1 MGTES
6 DPKKTIIVNDGD
18 KNRAADPDKGKT
30 RIYDV
35 PVKETIL
42 VSKHK
47 WIDEEDEEV
56 IKPVGRNTMLIRNT
70 MNLDDTK
77 IVDRRDMPERG
88 SSDGKDKTGRSPA
101 EIVKGAVSTG
111 RDIVNDVRNV
121 KVGDSAKFSR
131 FLKVIGV
138 FLVIALLEFAWF
150 VFAAHVKGMP
160 SDIEKTQKELELTQ
174 KENELLAEELEVLGD
189 HDSTEELRQSWERLR
204 DKVKEATGETSS

>member
-1 MGTES
+1 MGKDN

-18 KNRAADPDKGKT
+18 RKRAADPDKGKT

-70 MNLDDTK
+70 MNLDDTR
-77 IVDRRDMPERG
+77 IVDKRETAG
-88 SSDGKDKTGRSPA
+88 NSDKAGGHKTGRSPS
-101 EIVKGAVSTG
+101 EIAKSAVSKG
-111 RDIVNDVRNV
+111 RDIVGELKNVR
-121 KVGDSAKFSR
+121 VGDSAKFSR

-160 SDIEKTQKELELTQ
+160 SDIEKTKKELELTQ
-174 KENELLAEELEVLGD
+174 KENGLLAEELEVLGD
-189 HDSTEELRQSWERLR
+189 YDSAEELRQSWERLR